1 MKAILNRLINHQKL
15 SKEESR
21 QMIIN
26 IADGQYNSSQIAS
39 FLTVYMMRSISLDE
53 LEGFRSALLEL
64 CILIDLDE
72 YDTIDLCGTGGDG
85 KDTFNISTLSSFV
98 TAGAGVKVTKHG
110 NYGVSS
116 GCGSSNVLEAL
127 GVKFSNKKNF
137 LKRCLDEAGICIL
150 LRPFFIQQ

>member
-1 MKAILNRLINHQKL
+1 MKAILNRLIQHQQL
-15 SKEESR
+15 SKEEAR

-26 IADGQYNSSQIAS
+26 IADGQYNTSQIAS
-39 FLTVYMMRSISLDE
+39 FLTVYMMRSISLEE

-64 CILIDLDE
+64 CIAIDLSE
-72 YDTIDLCGTGGDG
+72 FDTIDLCGTGGDG

-127 GVKFSNKKNF
+127 GLNF
-137 LKRCLDEAGICIL
+137 QMTQT
-150 LRPFFIQQ
+150 F

>member
-72 YDTIDLCGTGGDG
+72 FTI
-85 KDTFNISTLSSFV
+85 
-98 TAGAGVKVTKHG
+98 
-110 NYGVSS
+110 
-116 GCGSSNVLEAL
+116 
-127 GVKFSNKKNF
+127 
-137 LKRCLDEAGICIL
+137 
-150 LRPFFIQQ
+150 P